1 MQVAPNATK
10 REACGPTTANFYLHS
25 PQRREDWH
33 DFILFFSFFFFSSP
47 KYFKLFLYKCY
58 TFSIIGP
65 VAGCEHALSTICSW
79 YPVLALNTVLFV
91 IGSDISVLVNPPL
104 KTCLHVAR
112 SCLQA

>member
-1 MQVAPNATK
+1 MAPKATK

-33 DFILFFSFFFFSSP
+33 DFFSFLFFFFLSNTSN
-47 KYFKLFLYKCY
+47 FFFFKCY

-79 YPVLALNTVLFV
+79 YPLLALNTILFV

>member
-1 MQVAPNATK
+1 MAPKATK
-10 REACGPTTANFYLHS
+10 REACGPTTANFYLHN

-33 DFILFFSFFFFSSP
+33 DFILF
-47 KYFKLFLYKCY
+47 LFLKFFLFKCY

-79 YPVLALNTVLFV
+79 YPLLALNTILFV

>member
-1 MQVAPNATK
+1 MQVAPKATK

-33 DFILFFSFFFFSSP
+33 DFFSFFFLSL
-47 KYFKLFLYKCY
+47 KYFKLFFFKCY

-79 YPVLALNTVLFV
+79 YPLLALNTILFV